1 MTTVSTRTILV
12 LDIAMQPLTS
22 RQTLLLKSL
31 IDEYLSTA
39 EPVGSLVLEKKYNLG
54 VSPATLR
61 NEMVTLT
68 NMGYLKQP
76 HTSAGRVPTP
86 VAMKFYISQL
96 MDEKAMSLTDEVRA
110 KENIRVAQT
119 NVDRLMN
126 EVTHMLAEN
135 TGALAVASTEEGSI
149 WSHGFSHVFESPE
162 FFDHHVCQ
170 SVFSM
175 IEEVNGLHEL
185 FFHKLTGL
193 TPIEVLFGEELGYAF
208 FEPVGIVASR
218 FQANGREYALGVIG
232 PFRLNYARV
241 IPTVRYYG
249 ELMQQTLTNG

>member
-1 MTTVSTRTILV
+1 
-12 LDIAMQPLTS
+12 MQPLTA
-22 RQTLLLKSL
+22 RQTQLLKAL

-39 EPVGSLVLEKKYNLG
+39 EPVGSLVLEKKYSLG
-54 VSPATLR
+54 VSPATIR
-61 NEMVTLT
+61 NEMSTLT
-68 NMGYLKQP
+68 TLGYLKQP

-96 MDEKAMSLTDEVRA
+96 MDEKAMSITDEVRA

-126 EVTHMLAEN
+126 EVTHLLSEN
-135 TGALAVASTEEGSI
+135 TGSLAVASTEDGSI

-162 FFDHHVCQ
+162 FMDHQVCQ

-175 IEEVNGLHEL
+175 IEEVSQLHEL
-185 FFHKLTGL
+185 FFHRLTGL

-218 FQANGREYALGVIG
+218 FKVKDQEYALGVIG

-249 ELMQQTLTNG
+249 ELLENTLNNG

>member
-1 MTTVSTRTILV
+1 
-12 LDIAMQPLTS
+12 MQPLTA
-22 RQTLLLKSL
+22 RQTRLLKAL

-54 VSPATLR
+54 VSPATIR
-61 NEMVTLT
+61 NEMSTLT
-68 NMGYLKQP
+68 TMGYLKQP

-86 VAMKFYISQL
+86 SAMKFYISQL
-96 MDEKAMSLTDEVRA
+96 MDEKAMSITDEVRA

-126 EVTHMLAEN
+126 EVTHLLSEN
-135 TGALAVASTEEGSI
+135 TGSLAVASTEDGSI

-162 FFDHHVCQ
+162 FMDYQVCQ

-175 IEEVNGLHEL
+175 IEEVSQLHEL
-185 FFHKLTGL
+185 FFHRLTGL

-218 FQANGREYALGVIG
+218 FKVKDQEYALGVIG

-249 ELMQQTLTNG
+249 ELLEHTLNNG

>member
-1 MTTVSTRTILV
+1 MTTISTRTILV
-12 LDIAMQPLTS
+12 LDTFMQPLS
-22 RQTLLLKSL
+22 NRQTQLLKAL
-31 IDEYLSTA
+31 IDEYLTTA

-61 NEMVTLT
+61 NEMSMLT
-68 NMGYLKQP
+68 SMGYLKQP

-96 MDEKAMSLTDEVRA
+96 MDEKAMSLTEEVRA
-110 KENIRVAQT
+110 KENVRVAQS
-119 NVDRLMN
+119 NEDRLMN
-126 EVTHMLAEN
+126 EIAHLLAEN
-135 TGALAVASTEEGSI
+135 TGALAVTTIDGGPT
-149 WSHGFSHVFESPE
+149 WSHGFSHVFENPE
-162 FFDHHVCQ
+162 FMNHQVCQ

-185 FFHKLTGL
+185 FFQKLTGL

-218 FQANGREYALGVIG
+218 FQSNNREYALGVIG

-249 ELMQQTLTNG
+249 ELMQNTLNG